1 MGLFGYFP
9 TYSLGN
15 LYSAQ
20 LFDKAKKAIPDLGDQ
35 IGEGD
40 LTPLRNWLVKN
51 VHRPGRTFS
60 AAELVR
66 RASGQK
72 PSPRAFVAYVNRKY
86 GELYDL

>member
-1 MGLFGYFP
+1 
-9 TYSLGN
+9 
-15 LYSAQ
+15 
-20 LFDKAKKAIPDLGDQ
+20 
-35 IGEGD
+35 
-40 LTPLRNWLVKN
+40 LRNWLVKN